1 MVKIAWDARHQLPRG
16 TKHYPARDAGLGL
29 RRRPPFISATMEKL
43 VVRSELPWLEVV
55 PLSPVLVGNGSG
67 DLAWY
72 QPGSLVPGC
81 QHRRSTQ
88 SSESGAGQLF

>member
-1 MVKIAWDARHQLPRG
+1 MQGG
-16 TKHYPARDAGLGL
+16 TKKGNQ
-29 RRRPPFISATMEKL
+29 RRRLQVLVTGGNLPVRSGPPFFTATMVKL

>member
-1 MVKIAWDARHQLPRG
+1 MV
-16 TKHYPARDAGLGL
+16 
-29 RRRPPFISATMEKL
+29 KL

-88 SSESGAGQLF
+88 SSLGLDNSFEWVDEAQVGQQVVILD